1 MVSCGT
7 LSSSG
12 GRPNPQCRSVHAQAT
27 SRRCQR
33 SSVCGITTKQDQR
46 AVGNTR
52 LERARSAGSSF
63 GRGGRWM
70 STGRPRCS
78 AAGSH
83 GDAAGMEPGSS
94 LVERIAMNTGSVL
107 VCPLPRDRRGGSGWA
122 HRRLIGPGGR
132 SRRSSRS
139 VGEPRT
145 GRRVAERSLTGVVL
159 VYDLFTSRSRT
170 QRVKNPTRTCGA
182 KSFDTVIDDR
192 LAGDVD
198 GADRPFPQLLGGLP
212 GFQAVKPARTPR
224 ARPWRSIMV
233 ARRTPSIGA
242 MGAGGKGHNPTRL
255 IPTGHPARHGGPAG

>member
-1 MVSCGT
+1 MLRG
-7 LSSSG
+7 
-12 GRPNPQCRSVHAQAT
+12 
-27 SRRCQR
+27 SR
-33 SSVCGITTKQDQR
+33 
-46 AVGNTR
+46 
-52 LERARSAGSSF
+52 
-63 GRGGRWM
+63 
-70 STGRPRCS
+70 
-78 AAGSH
+78 
-83 GDAAGMEPGSS
+83 GDAAGIELGSS
-94 LVERIAMNTGSVL
+94 LVERIAVNTGTVPVL
-107 VCPLPRDRRGGSGWA
+107 PDPTRPAWRVGLGPPSADRAGT
-122 HRRLIGPGGR
+122 GR